1 MKLTYEQM
9 RSLADLGA
17 ADPGKLTIKN
27 KHGHVVHTPLKRWTN
42 GPMLH
47 AWTSV
52 PINGPQGSKHHGV
65 RRGKRKG
72 GM

>member
-9 RSLADLGA
+9 RSLADIGEG
-17 ADPGKLTIKN
+17 PGKLAIKN
-27 KHGHVVHTPLKRWTN
+27 KQGHVIHTPLKRWTN

-47 AWTSV
+47 ACTSV
-52 PINGPQGSKHHGV
+52 PINGTHGSKHHGV

-72 GM
+72 GL